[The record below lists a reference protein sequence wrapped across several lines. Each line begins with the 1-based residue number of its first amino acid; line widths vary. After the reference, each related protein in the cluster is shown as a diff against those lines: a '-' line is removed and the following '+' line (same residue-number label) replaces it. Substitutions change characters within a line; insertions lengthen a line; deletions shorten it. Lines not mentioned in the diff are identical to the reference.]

1 MKTETSSEKK
11 LPRWK
16 KGGERYGRQDQN
28 ALKAFR
34 SVDGWRNGAK
44 VSKR

>member
-1 MKTETSSEKK
+1 MNEQKAEKK

-16 KGGERYGRQDQN
+16 KGGERYGRQDQS

-34 SVDGWRNGAK
+34 PPVDGWRNGAR